1 MLERETAFFEA
12 HETELRE
19 KYLGKRVVIYQGQII
34 GVYDS
39 DMEAF
44 EETSKTITPGSFMI
58 KYIPE
63 APEETNYRFLNVSF
77 DYAQ

>member
-19 KYLGKRVVIYQGQII
+19 KYLGKRVVIYQDRII

-39 DMEAF
+39 DMEAL
-44 EETSKTITPGSFMI
+44 EETRKTITPGSFMI

-63 APEETNYRFLNVSF
+63 DPEETNYRFLNINF
-77 DYAQ
+77 NYAQ